1 MFKDLTY
8 VSIRLHKEICK
19 NVVFGQKN
27 GEGQQKWTKAY
38 VEFGL
43 ALRKLNAL
51 MKTRKFLY
59 LMYCCAMKKH
69 IL

>member
-8 VSIRLHKEICK
+8 VSIRLQKKICRT
-19 NVVFGQKN
+19 VVFGQKN
-27 GEGQQKWTKAY
+27 GKGQQEWTKAY

-43 ALRKLNAL
+43 ALRKLNTL
-51 MKTRKFLY
+51 MKTRQVFY
-59 LMYCCAMKKH
+59 LMYCCVMKKQ